1 MRMIE
6 LIIDIADYLHVPVVA
21 EGVETQEQ
29 YLVLKAMGCED
40 VQGYYFSKPV
50 PPEDFDSFLTKRAEV
65 QCEATPVNK
74 KAYMNISEAL
84 TSNFESIFYVDVVS
98 AHFLEFF
105 SGKDGDLEILPG
117 GTDFF
122 GDAREKLLED
132 VCAQDRERLREVL
145 SKNSLIRWISQEDM
159 SEVSFSR
166 MREGKLKRYILQA
179 IKTRSSDDHHIVIGV
194 RPE

>member
-1 MRMIE
+1 
-6 LIIDIADYLHVPVVA
+6 VPVVA

-29 YLVLKAMGCED
+29 YLVLKAMGCEY

-50 PPEDFDSFLTKRAEV
+50 PPEDFDRFLTERAEV
-65 QCEATPVNK
+65 QYEATPATR
-74 KAYMNISEAL
+74 KAYMSISKAL
-84 TSNFESIFYVDVVS
+84 TSDFESIFYVDVVS

-166 MREGKLKRYILQA
+166 MREGKLKPYILQA

>member
-1 MRMIE
+1 
-6 LIIDIADYLHVPVVA
+6 
-21 EGVETQEQ
+21 
-29 YLVLKAMGCED
+29 MGCEY

-65 QCEATPVNK
+65 QYEATPVTK

-145 SKNSLIRWISQEDM
+145 SKSSLIRWISQEDK

-166 MREGKLKRYILQA
+166 MREGKLKPYILQA